1 MSRPRII
8 CHMHTLLNG
17 KVDGIANPTSVG
29 MRSQQLYFDLF
40 LGENRF
46 FGNHRGWLSGRGT
59 SEAIMGGELPQAELP
74 EPEAPVPE
82 GDFLAMPDAQF
93 NYFAVDSAG
102 VIAWDRSTFDYFG
115 VQVHI
120 VELIPANAS
129 AAFKAHLRAQGV
141 SYILAGEDRLDLATA
156 VERIGELFGTDE
168 LILGG
173 GPTLNWS
180 MVRDGLC
187 DEISLVL
194 MPTADAESHTRSL
207 FEAHEKHSRAE
218 PIAFSLKAVEPLEDG
233 SVWLRY
239 DVRGP
244 VADAEPRPA

>member
-1 MSRPRII
+1 
-8 CHMHTLLNG
+8 
-17 KVDGIANPTSVG
+17 
-29 MRSQQLYFDLF
+29 
-40 LGENRF
+40 
-46 FGNHRGWLSGRGT
+46 
-59 SEAIMGGELPQAELP
+59 MGGELPQAELP